1 MVFHRFPELAKLL
14 EINAFLRW
22 CFSQGFRRFTRVAA
36 RLLHRGYR
44 LHPHKVRDDRYSTSR
59 LAATSSS
66 FVFGEFSEDRPL
78 PKERSSSPD

>member
-66 FVFGEFSEDRPL
+66 FVFGEFSEVRLL